1 MSNII
6 VTATY
11 SFFMGMYD
19 AVLPVAAIFN
29 RKAKLLVSGRK
40 ETESKL
46 KEYEAGDGCVWVH
59 AASLGEFEQGR
70 PIIEAIKKAKPETR
84 IVLTFYSPSGYEVR
98 KNYKEADMVCYM
110 LSDRRGNAKKFIDA
124 VKPKVA
130 YFVKYEF
137 WHFHLA
143 ELKSRNIPLY
153 GVSMIFHKGQPFFST
168 WGDWFRDMLRAFTHI
183 YVQDEASKKLLD
195 SIGVKDN
202 TVAGDT
208 RFDRVGAIAAAAP
221 RNEIVEKFV
230 GGADMTLVAGST
242 WPPDEEILIDYMKTA
257 PEGMKFVIA
266 PHETHESRVASLM
279 EKLPLKAERYTK
291 ATEAVGEARVLVV
304 DTIGLLSGLYRYAK
318 IAYVGGGFGVGIH
331 NTLEPATFGIPVIF
345 GPNHKKFNEALRLKE
360 IGAGFAVD
368 SSDAYKK
375 VMETLTTDESVRAGA
390 GQAAD
395 AYCRDMRG
403 ATELIIKE
411 TAL

>member
-1 MSNII
+1 
-6 VTATY
+6 
-11 SFFMGMYD
+11 
-19 AVLPVAAIFN
+19 
-29 RKAKLLVSGRK
+29 
-40 ETESKL
+40 
-46 KEYEAGDGCVWVH
+46 
-59 AASLGEFEQGR
+59 
-70 PIIEAIKKAKPETR
+70 
-84 IVLTFYSPSGYEVR
+84 
-98 KNYKEADMVCYM
+98 M
-110 LSDRRGNAKKFIDA
+110 LSDRRGNAKKLIDA

-221 RNEIVEKFV
+221 RNE
-230 GGADMTLVAGST
+230 
-242 WPPDEEILIDYMKTA
+242 IDYMKTA

-368 SSDAYKK
+368 SSDAYKR